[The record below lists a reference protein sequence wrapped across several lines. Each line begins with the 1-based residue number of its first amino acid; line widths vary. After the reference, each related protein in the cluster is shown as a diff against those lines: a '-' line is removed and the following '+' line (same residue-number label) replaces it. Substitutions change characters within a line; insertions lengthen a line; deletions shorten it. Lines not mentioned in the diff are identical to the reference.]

1 MESSTSGDR
10 AARVTG
16 FAAELRSLRLASGSP
31 TLARLQSETG
41 ISRSVISDAFAGK
54 YLPSARTLAALVP
67 VLGGD
72 AAEWVARRDALATGR
87 DAPPVVVRPVEPEA
101 VGGTHGPRPADAP
114 DSVAAPSDSAA
125 APDGAGIP
133 DGAAQPAPH
142 EGTVVSL
149 ADDEGGASG
158 RSAFGDPATRPPR
171 RSVSRRT
178 VALVGAGG
186 FVAGAAVTALVT
198 AVMIGANA
206 PAPATPV
213 AYGPTPKISV
223 ADGQDPAFTPCTSDA
238 KVVAADT
245 RQADTLLEILWS
257 SDCYAAWGR
266 ITRYDGLAMGNTVT
280 IAIYPQTAPD
290 GPGRQQAIEHD
301 VSSAYTT
308 LVVRPSPDTLLC
320 AVGAYSVSGARV
332 DLGEPLCT

>member
-87 DAPPVVVRPVEPEA
+87 DAPPVVVRPWETDAVGVATASEESAITPDEA
-101 VGGTHGPRPADAP
+101 VASHGSATTPLARGGHDISEG
-114 DSVAAPSDSAA
+114 SSA
-125 APDGAGIP
+125 GA
-133 DGAAQPAPH
+133 
-142 EGTVVSL
+142 T
-149 ADDEGGASG
+149 
-158 RSAFGDPATRPPR
+158 TRPQLHPTG
-171 RSVSRRT
+171 RRT

-186 FVAGAAVTALVT
+186 FVAGVAVTALVT
-198 AVMIGANA
+198 ALVVGSSASSSM
-206 PAPATPV
+206 PASPV

-238 KVVAADT
+238 KVVASVR
-245 RQADTLLEILWS
+245 RQAETLIEILWS
-257 SDCYAAWGR
+257 NDCYAGWGR
-266 ITRYDGLAMGNTVT
+266 ITRYDGKATGNTVT
-280 IAIYPQTAPD
+280 IAFYPQTAPH
-290 GPGRQQAIEHD
+290 GPARQQAVEHD
-301 VSSAYTT
+301 VAAAYTT
-308 LVVRPSPDTLLC
+308 LVVRPSADTLLC
-320 AVGAYSVSGARV
+320 AVGAYSVSGAKV
-332 DLGEPLCT
+332 DLGEPICT